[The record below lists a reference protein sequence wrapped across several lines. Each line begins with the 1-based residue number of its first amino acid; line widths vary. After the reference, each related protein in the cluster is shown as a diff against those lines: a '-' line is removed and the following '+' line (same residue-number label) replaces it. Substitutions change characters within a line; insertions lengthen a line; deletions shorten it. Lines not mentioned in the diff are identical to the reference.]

1 MKSILSVF
9 FIFISFELYGKQA
22 TDWQLSF
29 QNPATD
35 LMGSVV
41 GLHNVILIVMSLITV
56 FVLFLLFYVSF
67 RFSAKRIQFHP
78 QLRITQL

>member
-9 FIFISFELYGKQA
+9 FLLISTELYGRQA

-41 GLHNVILIVMSLITV
+41 GLHNVC
-56 FVLFLLFYVSF
+56 LLYTSD
-67 RFSAKRIQFHP
+67 AADE
-78 QLRITQL
+78 

>member
-9 FIFISFELYGKQA
+9 FIFISFELFGKQA

-41 GLHNVILIVMSLITV
+41 GLHNIILIVMTLVTL
-56 FVLFLLFYVSF
+56 FVLFLLFYVLFVLVQKETQSH
-67 RFSAKRIQFHP
+67 R
-78 QLRITQL
+78 QLPITQS

>member
-35 LMGSVV
+35 LMQEVID
-41 GLHNVILIVMSLITV
+41 LHDLI
-56 FVLFLLFYVSF
+56 
-67 RFSAKRIQFHP
+67 
-78 QLRITQL
+78 